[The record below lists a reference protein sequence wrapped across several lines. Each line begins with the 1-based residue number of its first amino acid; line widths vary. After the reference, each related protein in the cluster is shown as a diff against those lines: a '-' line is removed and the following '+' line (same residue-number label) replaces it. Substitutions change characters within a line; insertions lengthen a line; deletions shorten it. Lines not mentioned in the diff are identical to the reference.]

1 MKKLVLAEK
10 PSVGRDIARVLGAK
24 QKINGGLEGPQY
36 IVTWALGHLV
46 SLADPEAY
54 DKKYQKWELQHL
66 PILPEKSKFVVLPET
81 RKQYYAVE
89 SLLKR
94 KDVNEVIIATDAG
107 REGELVARL
116 ILEKSG
122 VKKSIQRLWISSVTD
137 KAIRDGFKNLKP
149 GNAYIPLY
157 ASALAR
163 SEADWYV
170 GINATRA
177 LTTKYNAQLS
187 CGRVQTPTLSLI
199 AMRDEAIRQFQP
211 KPYYQ
216 MKASAFGLNLN
227 WFPNN
232 PQIAFDLTA
241 VEQLSKQ
248 LEQNQMTITEA
259 KVKESTI
266 GQPQLFDLTELQRQA
281 NTRFGYSAKQ
291 TLNAL
296 QALYEFHKL
305 VTYPRTDSRYLSSDI
320 VGTLKERLMSLSG
333 SNNRKMASMIIRTGI
348 KAESHFVNNAKVS
361 DHHAIIPTEVSSDG
375 ATLGSIEQ
383 NIYNMIVARFL
394 AVLLPKA
401 KVAKTEI
408 IATCH
413 GEAFKTSTTA
423 TLSPGWYEAE
433 KPDATDKAQ
442 IDLTILKKGQT
453 EQPVI
458 VLEKTQTKPPAHF
471 TEATLLGAMEN
482 PSKYVTNS
490 KESAILKETGGLGTV
505 ATRADIIEKLFS
517 QYVIEKHD
525 QAIKITN
532 KGKQLLELVPK
543 DLKSPS
549 LTAKWE
555 MELASIAQGKTKSA
569 PFINEVKEYTKYII
583 REIKTAD
590 TTFKHDNMTS
600 KKCDICEKPM
610 LEVNGKKGEMLIC
623 SDPQCK
629 GKKRLSTVTNA
640 RCPQCHKKLKLV
652 GEGEKQMFVCL
663 CGYREKMTTF
673 EKRKKA
679 ETKKATK
686 QDVNQFLKK
695 QEKDTTSSFS
705 LLSQLLDDE

>member
-24 QKINGGLEGPQY
+24 QKINGGFEGTHY

-46 SLADPEAY
+46 SLADPETY

-66 PILPEKSKFVVLPET
+66 PILPEKSKFVVLSET
-81 RKQYYAVE
+81 KKQYYAVE

-122 VKKSIQRLWISSVTD
+122 VKKEVKRLWISSVTD

-149 GNAYIPLY
+149 GNAYLPLY

-163 SEADWYV
+163 SEADWFV

-187 CGRVQTPTLSLI
+187 CGRVQTPTLALI
-199 AMRDEAIRQFQP
+199 AMRDDAIKSFQP

-216 MKASAFGLNLN
+216 MKAKAFGLSLN
-227 WFPNN
+227 WHPNN
-232 PQIAFDLTA
+232 QGTAFDLTA
-241 VEQLSKQ
+241 VEKMSKQ
-248 LEQNQMTITEA
+248 LEQKEMIIAEA
-259 KVKESTI
+259 KIKESLI
-266 GQPQLFDLTELQRQA
+266 AQPQLFDLTELQRQA
-281 NTRFGYSAKQ
+281 NIRFGYSAKQ
-291 TLNAL
+291 TLNGL
-296 QALYEFHKL
+296 QSLYEFHKL

-320 VGTLKERLMSLSG
+320 VGTLKERLDALSG
-333 SNNRKMASMIIRTGI
+333 STNRRLAAQIIRTGI
-348 KAESHFVNNAKVS
+348 KAQSHFVNDAKVS
-361 DHHAIIPTEVSSDG
+361 DHHALIPTEVSSDG
-375 ATLGSIEQ
+375 ASLGSIEQ

-408 IATCH
+408 IAHCDN
-413 GEAFKTSTTA
+413 EVFKTSTTA
-423 TLSPGWYEAE
+423 TLISGWYEAE
-433 KPDATDKAQ
+433 KPDATDKTQ
-442 IDLTILKKGQT
+442 IDLNLLKKGQK
-453 EQPVI
+453 EQPHI
-458 VLEKTQTKPPAHF
+458 TLEKTQTKPPAHF

-482 PSKYVTNS
+482 PSKYVTNT

-517 QYVIEKHD
+517 QYVIEKHE

-532 KGKQLLELVPK
+532 KGRQLLELVPK

-555 MELASIAQGKTKSA
+555 MELASIAQGKTKSM
-569 PFINEVKEYTKYII
+569 PFIHEVKNYAKKII
-583 REIKTAD
+583 QEIKVAD
-590 TTFKHDNMTS
+590 TVFKHDNITT

-610 LEVNGKKGEMLIC
+610 LEVKGKKGEMLVC

-629 GKKRLSTVTNA
+629 GRKRLSTLTNA

-652 GEGEKQMFVCL
+652 GEGEKQMFVCM
-663 CGYREKMTTF
+663 CGYREKLSSF

-679 ETKKATK
+679 DTKKATK

-705 LLSQLLDDE
+705 VLSQLLDE

>member
-24 QKINGGLEGPQY
+24 QKINGGLEGPNY

-46 SLADPEAY
+46 SLADPEVY

-66 PILPEKSKFVVLPET
+66 PILPDKPQFVVLPET

-94 KDVNEVIIATDAG
+94 KDVAEVIIATDAG

-122 VKKSIQRLWISSVTD
+122 IKKTIQRLWISSVTD

-149 GNAYIPLY
+149 GAAYLPLY

-187 CGRVQTPTLSLI
+187 CGRVQTPTLTLI
-199 AMRDEAIRQFQP
+199 AVRDEAIQSFRP

-216 MKASAFGLNLN
+216 MKARAFGLTLN
-227 WFPNN
+227 WH
-232 PQIAFDLTA
+232 PQNQNLPFDLSQ
-241 VEQLSKQ
+241 VEMLSKQ
-248 LEQNQMTITEA
+248 LEQGALTITEA
-259 KVKESTI
+259 KIKESTV

-281 NTRFGYSAKQ
+281 NTRYGYSAKQ

-296 QALYEFHKL
+296 QSLYEFHKL

-320 VGTLKERLMSLSG
+320 VPTLKERLESLSG
-333 SNNRKMASMIIRTGI
+333 AQNRKLATSIIRNGI
-348 KAESHFVNNAKVS
+348 KAEAHFVNNSKVS
-361 DHHAIIPTEVSSDG
+361 DHHALIPTEVSSDG
-375 ATLGSIEQ
+375 ASLGSIEQ
-383 NIYNMIVARFL
+383 NIYTMIVTRFL

-401 KVAKTEI
+401 RVAKTEI
-408 IATCH
+408 IAVCQH
-413 GEAFKTSTTA
+413 EIFKASTTA
-423 TLSPGWYEAE
+423 TLQAGWYEAE
-433 KPDATDKAQ
+433 RPEATDKVQ
-442 IDLTILKKGQT
+442 IDLNLLQKGQT
-453 EQPVI
+453 EHPQI
-458 VLEKTQTKPPAHF
+458 LLEKTQTKPPAHF

-482 PSKYVTNS
+482 PSKYVENS
-490 KESAILKETGGLGTV
+490 QESAILKETGGLGTV

-532 KGKQLLELVPK
+532 KGKQLLKLVPT

-555 MELASIAQGKTKSA
+555 MELASIAKGKTKSA
-569 PFINEVKEYTKYII
+569 PFIDTVKNYAKKII
-583 REIKTAD
+583 TEIKTAD
-590 TTFKHDNMTS
+590 TTFKHDNITT

-610 LEVNGKKGEMLIC
+610 LEVKGKKGEMLIC

-629 GKKRLSTVTNA
+629 GKKRLSTITNA

-652 GEGEKQMFVCL
+652 GEGDKQMFVCL
-663 CGYREKMTTF
+663 CGYRERMSSF

-679 ETKKATK
+679 DTKKATK
-686 QDVNQFLKK
+686 QDVHKFLKK
-695 QEKDTTSSFS
+695 QEADTESSFS
-705 LLSQLLDDE
+705 KLSQLLKD

>member
-10 PSVGRDIARVLGAK
+10 PSVGRDIARVIGAK

-66 PILPEKSKFVVLPET
+66 PILPEKPKFVVLSET

-94 KDVNEVIIATDAG
+94 KDVGEVIIATDAG

-122 VKKSIQRLWISSVTD
+122 VKKPIQRLWISSVTD

-149 GNAYIPLY
+149 GNAYLPLY

-187 CGRVQTPTLSLI
+187 CGRVQTPTLALI
-199 AMRDEAIRQFQP
+199 AMRDETIRSFQP

-216 MKASAFGLNLN
+216 MKAQAFGLSMN
-227 WFPNN
+227 WH
-232 PQIAFDLTA
+232 PQNQTVAFDLGA
-241 VEQLSKQ
+241 VEMLAKQ
-248 LEQNQMTITEA
+248 LEQDKITIVEA
-259 KVKESTI
+259 KIKESTI

-291 TLNAL
+291 TLTAL
-296 QALYEFHKL
+296 QSLYEFHKL

-320 VGTLKERLMSLSG
+320 VPTLKERLEALSG
-333 SNNRKMASMIIRTGI
+333 ANNRKLAATITRAGI

-375 ATLGSIEQ
+375 ASLGNIEQ

-401 KVAKTEI
+401 RIAKTEI
-408 IATCH
+408 IAHCH
-413 GEAFKTSTTA
+413 NEVFKTSTTA
-423 TLSPGWYEAE
+423 TLSQGWYEAE
-433 KPDATDKAQ
+433 KPDAIDKAQ
-442 IDLTILKKGQT
+442 IDLNLLKTGQT
-453 EQPVI
+453 EQAKI
-458 VLEKTQTKPPAHF
+458 SLERTQTKPPAHF

-555 MELASIAQGKTKSA
+555 MELASIASGKKKSQ
-569 PFINEVKEYTKYII
+569 PFTAEVKTYAKKII
-583 REIKTAD
+583 SEIKTDD

-600 KKCDICEKPM
+600 KKCDLCGKPM

-673 EKRKKA
+673 EKRKKS

-686 QDVNQFLKK
+686 QDVNQFLRK

-705 LLSQLLDDE
+705 ALSQLLDD

>member
-54 DKKYQKWELQHL
+54 DKKYQKWELSHL

-116 ILEKSG
+116 ILEQSG
-122 VKKSIQRLWISSVTD
+122 VKKPVQRLWISSVTD

-149 GNAYIPLY
+149 GNAYLPLY

-187 CGRVQTPTLSLI
+187 CGRVQTPTLALI
-199 AMRDEAIRQFQP
+199 AMRDESIRKFQP

-216 MKASAFGLNLN
+216 MKARAFGLNLN
-227 WFPNN
+227 WQPAN
-232 PQIAFDLTA
+232 QKIAFELEN
-241 VEQLSKQ
+241 VEKLANK
-248 LEQNQMTITEA
+248 LEQSNIVISEA
-259 KVKESTI
+259 KIKESMI
-266 GQPQLFDLTELQRQA
+266 SQPQLFDLTELQRQA

-291 TLNAL
+291 TLNGL
-296 QALYEFHKL
+296 QSLYEQHKL

-320 VGTLKERLMSLSG
+320 VPTLKERLEALSG
-333 SNNRKMASMIIRTGI
+333 AQNRKMAASIIRTGI

-361 DHHAIIPTEVSSDG
+361 DHHALIPTEVSSDG
-375 ATLGSIEQ
+375 ASLGSIEQ

-401 KVAKTEI
+401 RVAKTEI
-408 IATCH
+408 IATCE
-413 GEAFKTSTTA
+413 GEVFKTSTTA
-423 TLSPGWYEAE
+423 TLAPGWYEAE

-442 IDLTILKKGQT
+442 IDLNLLKKGQA
-453 EQPVI
+453 EQPKI
-458 VLEKTQTKPPAHF
+458 TLEKTQTKPPAHF

-482 PSKYVTNS
+482 PSKYVTDS

-525 QAIKITN
+525 QSIKITN
-532 KGKQLLELVPK
+532 KGKQLLELVPT

-555 MELASIAQGKTKSA
+555 MELAAIAKGKTKST
-569 PFINEVKEYTKYII
+569 PFIHEVKDYAKKII
-583 REIKTAD
+583 REIKSAE
-590 TTFKHDNMTS
+590 TTFKHDNITS
-600 KKCDICEKPM
+600 KKCDVCGKPM
-610 LEVNGKKGEMLIC
+610 LEVNGKRGEMLIC

-640 RCPQCHKKLKLV
+640 RCTQCHKKLKLV
-652 GEGEKQMFVCL
+652 GEGEGQMFVCT
-663 CGYREKMTTF
+663 CGYREKLSSF

-686 QDVNQFLKK
+686 QDVNKFLKK
-695 QEKDTTSSFS
+695 QEADTSSSFS
-705 LLSQLLDDE
+705 ALSKLLED